1 LKYKGHLSNIS
12 ENTLMTAVNDEGG
25 NINVARDV
33 DGSEDTI
40 PRTMQKYQQRGEG
53 WMLVVDDN
61 CMFFLL
67 FCFPSSSSLSSLR
80 IRLVVITALHVLG
93 SEADLQME
101 RDPLVNTRLYN
112 LGFTDV
118 N

>member
-1 LKYKGHLSNIS
+1 
-12 ENTLMTAVNDEGG
+12 MTAVNDEGG

-61 CMFFLL
+61 CMFASSF
-67 FCFPSSSSLSSLR
+67 FPSSFSLPFFSSSSL
-80 IRLVVITALHVLG
+80 
-93 SEADLQME
+93 
-101 RDPLVNTRLYN
+101 
-112 LGFTDV
+112 
-118 N
+118 

>member
-1 LKYKGHLSNIS
+1 MKYKGHLSNIS

-33 DGSEDTI
+33 NGEEDTI

-61 CMFFLL
+61 CMSFLFSSFLPSFL
-67 FCFPSSSSLSSLR
+67 FLSSSL
-80 IRLVVITALHVLG
+80 
-93 SEADLQME
+93 
-101 RDPLVNTRLYN
+101 
-112 LGFTDV
+112 
-118 N
+118 

>member
-1 LKYKGHLSNIS
+1 
-12 ENTLMTAVNDEGG
+12 MTAVNDEGG

-61 CMFFLL
+61 CMFFSSSFLL
-67 FCFPSSSSLSSLR
+67 PPPFLPFEFASSSLPSF
-80 IRLVVITALHVLG
+80 
-93 SEADLQME
+93 MC
-101 RDPLVNTRLYN
+101 
-112 LGFTDV
+112 
-118 N
+118 

>member
-1 LKYKGHLSNIS
+1 
-12 ENTLMTAVNDEGG
+12 MTAVNDEGG

-67 FCFPSSSSLSSLR
+67 LSFFLLPFFPSNSPRRHYRPSC
-80 IRLVVITALHVLG
+80 AG
-93 SEADLQME
+93 
-101 RDPLVNTRLYN
+101 
-112 LGFTDV
+112 
-118 N
+118 

>member
-1 LKYKGHLSNIS
+1 
-12 ENTLMTAVNDEGG
+12 MTAVNDEGG

-67 FCFPSSSSLSSLR
+67 PSSLLPSHSLYFPPLPSSPPFIHTRAPSSNELTHR
-80 IRLVVITALHVLG
+80 WRGIC
-93 SEADLQME
+93 S
-101 RDPLVNTRLYN
+101 
-112 LGFTDV
+112 
-118 N
+118 

>member
-1 LKYKGHLSNIS
+1 
-12 ENTLMTAVNDEGG
+12 MTAVNDEGG
-25 NINVARDV
+25 HINVARDV

-67 FCFPSSSSLSSLR
+67 PSFLLPSLL
-80 IRLVVITALHVLG
+80 LLLF
-93 SEADLQME
+93 
-101 RDPLVNTRLYN
+101 PLVTLRP
-112 LGFTDV
+112 V
-118 N
+118 VCWVIE